1 MHYYSKP
8 IDINSESIK
17 EIKKQIAKKLKNV
30 PHTKDQKDEFKMI
43 LQTYRTMHK
52 NYDDVDKCFLNLSDL
67 SYKAIFYLCENKE
80 KETSNIDL
88 FNALK
93 LTIFL
98 GVQTVIYDLANKK
111 LIDLLPIDLKLE
123 EGKKIPSNMF
133 SFKISDKGIK
143 MCNRVYES
151 LSQTDHIL

>member
-1 MHYYSKP
+1 MYYYSKP
-8 IDINSESIK
+8 VDINSENIK

-52 NYDDVDKCFLNLSDL
+52 NYDDVYKCFLNLSDL
-67 SYKAIFYLCENKE
+67 STKAIFYLCENKE
-80 KETSNIDL
+80 KETSNIEL

-111 LIDLLPIDLKLE
+111 LIDFSPIDVKHNKDE
-123 EGKKIPSNMF
+123 ITPSNMF

-143 MCNRVYES
+143 MCNIIYES